1 MATENKAVI
10 TLFGATGD
18 LAKRKLY
25 TALFKLYQKGY
36 LADHFALLGTS
47 RRPLTD
53 EEFQQIVRES
63 ISNIPETEDGQAEAF
78 SKHFFYKSHDVTKPE
93 HYEILKQR
101 LAELDEQIGRAHV

>member
-63 ISNIPETEDGQAEAF
+63 ISNIPETF
-78 SKHFFYKSHDVTKPE
+78 SEKMS
-93 HYEILKQR
+93 
-101 LAELDEQIGRAHV
+101 

>member
-36 LADHFALLGTS
+36 LQDHFALLGTS
-47 RRPLTD
+47 RHPYTD
-53 EEFQQIVRES
+53 EEFQQVVRDS
-63 ISNIPETEDGQAEAF
+63 IKDVEETRKGEAAVNFKIIMRVNIILMYS
-78 SKHFFYKSHDVTKPE
+78 SKGDYIHSFFFRKYQQLIND
-93 HYEILKQR
+93 
-101 LAELDEQIGRAHV
+101 

>member
-1 MATENKAVI
+1 MNILATENKAVI

-47 RRPLTD
+47 RRPL
-53 EEFQQIVRES
+53 
-63 ISNIPETEDGQAEAF
+63 NCTEKG
-78 SKHFFYKSHDVTKPE
+78 
-93 HYEILKQR
+93 
-101 LAELDEQIGRAHV
+101 

>member
-1 MATENKAVI
+1 MNILATENKAVI

-53 EEFQQIVRES
+53 
-63 ISNIPETEDGQAEAF
+63 
-78 SKHFFYKSHDVTKPE
+78 
-93 HYEILKQR
+93 
-101 LAELDEQIGRAHV
+101 